1 MQDRETIRESHG
13 IPGLRALLPTPS
25 QCMGEHPWQSFSTW
39 PGLIPS
45 GECHLPRRTHP
56 DASSKQFT
64 AIYQLNPILASHG
77 WVSLDKKPYQR
88 KAPKAKSCK
97 PQPHHCGVWAS
108 TQPRPTHPMKHHL
121 SHPTRAGPMLA
132 QTAPKGTEKGTK
144 LFLSPTTVLC
154 LLKEYNSV
162 RLL

>member
-1 MQDRETIRESHG
+1 MEYQDCEPCSQHHPNAWES
-13 IPGLRALLPTPS
+13 IPGRAFPHGQGLFPVVNVTFPGGHIQMHHLNSSLPYINLILFWLPTA
-25 QCMGEHPWQSFSTW
+25 GFPWTRNHTNGKLQ
-39 PGLIPS
+39 
-45 GECHLPRRTHP
+45 
-56 DASSKQFT
+56 
-64 AIYQLNPILASHG
+64 
-77 WVSLDKKPYQR
+77 
-88 KAPKAKSCK
+88 KAKSCK
-97 PQPHHCGVWAS
+97 PQPHHSGVWAS

-132 QTAPKGTEKGTK
+132 QTTPKGTEKGTK